1 MNKTEYIACGK
12 NKPPEDWTDYELPY
26 IVVSEKKYDRW
37 VKRCLSNKTNSSWL
51 YFTNMN
57 NIRRKVKYDK
67 ENEML
72 IYNGEFKGQWGGIVC
87 DPTIKD

>member
-26 IVVSEKKYDRW
+26 IVVSEKKYD
-37 VKRCLSNKTNSSWL
+37 
-51 YFTNMN
+51 
-57 NIRRKVKYDK
+57 K